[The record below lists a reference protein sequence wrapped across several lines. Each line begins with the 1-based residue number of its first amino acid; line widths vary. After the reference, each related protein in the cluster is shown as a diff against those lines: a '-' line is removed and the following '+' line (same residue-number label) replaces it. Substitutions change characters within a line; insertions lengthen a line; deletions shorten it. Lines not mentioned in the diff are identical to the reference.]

1 MISVLPSPVNVTTAD
16 IRPEMAHAMPT
27 PIVLFAPLSRL
38 SRKVSVERGAVFVKN
53 ENIKHA
59 TIVANA
65 DVPGVAIVLRAKNKP
80 IAISENPPQC
90 KMSIALGFFLLRN
103 SEINCSLSKRLTI
116 IADIIAMLADIP
128 ELKWF
133 MQITRT
139 TTGRFGFWIR
149 QACQLQ
155 AGDYHFRL
163 MRWHR

>member
-1 MISVLPSPVNVTTAD
+1 MVVISVLPSPVNVTTAD

-38 SRKVSVERGAVFVKN
+38 SKKVSVERGAVFVKKV
-53 ENIKHA
+53 NIKH
-59 TIVANA
+59 TTMVANTDA
-65 DVPGVAIVLRAKNKP
+65 PGVNIVLSAKNMP
-80 IAISENPPQC
+80 VAISENPPQR
-90 KMSIALGFFLLRN
+90 KRSITFGFFLLRN

-139 TTGRFGFWIR
+139 TTGRSKYPFESTSLKKLGI
-149 QACQLQ
+149 
-155 AGDYHFRL
+155 DS
-163 MRWHR
+163 